1 MALNKAWLLGVGSV
15 LAMEFF
21 DVVRA
26 RRSIRKYERGEP
38 VRAEDLRLILEA
50 MRLAPSA
57 KNLQPWHVIVVRDQE
72 RKKALARAAHNQR
85 FVADADVVLVCL
97 SDPGVSPKWHD
108 KDAMIALEHAALAAT
123 ALGYGSCWIGAFDP
137 EAVKRIV
144 KAPEELVAVAMMVI
158 GVPGESPP
166 PRPRKRLEEL
176 ASSEEFRRPL
186 EI

>member
-1 MALNKAWLLGVGSV
+1 
-15 LAMEFF
+15 MEFF

-26 RRSIRKYERGEP
+26 RRSIRRYRRGEP
-38 VRAEDLRLILEA
+38 VREEDLKLILEA

-57 KNLQPWHVIVVRDQE
+57 KNLQPWHVIVVRE
-72 RKKALARAAHNQR
+72 RGRKEALARAAHNQR
-85 FVADADVVLVCL
+85 FVADAGVVLVCL
-97 SDPGVSPKWHD
+97 SDPRISPKWHD

-144 KAPEELVAVAMMVI
+144 KAPGELVAVAMMAI
-158 GVPGESPP
+158 GVPDESPP
-166 PRPRKRLEEL
+166 PRPRRRLEEL
-176 ASSEEFRRPL
+176 ASSEEFGRLL